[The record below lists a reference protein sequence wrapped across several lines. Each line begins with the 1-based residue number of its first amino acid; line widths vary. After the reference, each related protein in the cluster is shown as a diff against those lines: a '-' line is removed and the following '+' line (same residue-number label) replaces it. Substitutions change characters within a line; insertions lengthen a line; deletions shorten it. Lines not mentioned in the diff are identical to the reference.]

1 MTTPRTAASASHQG
15 LATGQFLLICM
26 QPFGAA
32 VLVTVVLVL
41 ETWARPLPVLAPGA
55 AWRLALPGALGA
67 LALWALVWWQLR
79 RRALHPQWRKAG
91 AALSLASSVLATPVL
106 ALGALQWVNARFM
119 EGPQH
124 TPMQL
129 MALSTSPR
137 KGHSEPYHWA
147 QLQPLPGGT
156 LAAGKYLIP
165 EPAHAAWNTR
175 RPATV
180 TVHHARG
187 LLGAQVVLDFSDGP
201 PGR

>member
-1 MTTPRTAASASHQG
+1 MTTPRTAASAARQG

-91 AALSLASSVLATPVL
+91 AALSLASSVVDAISSARPCAIFAMMFAVAGATRTRSLVRDRSIWSIHPC
-106 ALGALQWVNARFM
+106 
-119 EGPQH
+119 
-124 TPMQL
+124 
-129 MALSTSPR
+129 LSKVS
-137 KGHSEPYHWA
+137 
-147 QLQPLPGGT
+147 
-156 LAAGKYLIP
+156 
-165 EPAHAAWNTR
+165 
-175 RPATV
+175 V
-180 TVHHARG
+180 
-187 LLGAQVVLDFSDGP
+187 
-201 PGR
+201 